1 LVRLIRIFHNSAIDT
16 MSQIELTNRSE
27 TTDEGEISALA
38 DGGQQPTTAALLD
51 QSTMRPVFRGVAKT
65 ESLILDAV
73 ADPSESGAIRA
84 KLRRHVGIGYL
95 VQLCLT
101 SGPLMLAD
109 LSLLAASI
117 LAPKYVMMFF
127 GTSPKMDLSACFL
140 PIASGFLLICAELG
154 LYPGIRLSPVDD
166 LRRLAVAVTSIFAV
180 WSVSVTMLAHDTLVS
195 RYVYLASAYLIFLIL
210 LPACRS
216 GARSLLAKFSWWGF
230 PTLVCGNDA
239 SAVKVYEWLSGNR
252 RLGLRPIGVIV
263 DPADLPVD
271 GDEPW
276 YAGPWSSIRGVAA
289 KRHVYWAVAVPP
301 KESGGVLSMSAM
313 ENLSTIPQIHILS
326 ELTGLP
332 DHWARHQQIDGLTG
346 IHLQQNLMLP
356 LPRIMKRIMDIALAI
371 LGGIILLPLLFYIA
385 AAVKMSSRGPVLYGN
400 IRIGRDGKRFRMWK
414 FRSMFMRSDQVLE
427 QYLDENPECR
437 HEYEMTHK
445 LKYDPRITRI
455 GRFMRVTSL
464 DELPQLWNVIRGEM
478 SLVGP
483 RPILLEEEAKYGEYF
498 WLYTMVSPGISGMW
512 QVCGRSNTS
521 YDERLQL
528 VAYYVR
534 NWSLW
539 LDIYLLL
546 RTVKTVL
553 FGRGAY

>member
-1 LVRLIRIFHNSAIDT
+1 MSQID
-16 MSQIELTNRSE
+16 QIELTNPSE
-27 TTDEGEISALA
+27 ATDEDASAGLTE
-38 DGGQQPTTAALLD
+38 GGRPSSTIALLD
-51 QSTMRPVFRGVAKT
+51 QSTVRPVFHGVAKT
-65 ESLILDAV
+65 DSLLMDAV
-73 ADPSESGAIRA
+73 SNPSDSGAIRA

-95 VQLCLT
+95 AQLCLT
-101 SGPLMLAD
+101 SGPLMFAD
-109 LSLLAASI
+109 LALLAAAI
-117 LAPKYVMMFF
+117 LIPKFVMQFF
-127 GTSPKMDLSACFL
+127 GSGPRMDLSACFL
-140 PIASGFLLICAELG
+140 PIASGFLLICAELS
-154 LYPGIRLSPVDD
+154 LYPGIRLSPVDE

-180 WSVSVTMLAHDTLVS
+180 WSISVAMLAPDSAVT
-195 RYVYLASAYLIFLIL
+195 RYIYLAVAYLVFLVA

-216 GARSLLAKFSWWGF
+216 GVRSLLAKFSWWGF
-230 PTLVCGNDA
+230 PTFVCGHDA
-239 SAVKVYEWLSGNR
+239 SVVKVYEWLSANR
-252 RLGLRPIGVIV
+252 RLGLRPVGVIV
-263 DPADLPVD
+263 DPTDLPID

-276 YAGPWSSIRGVAA
+276 YAGPWSAIRELAA
-289 KRHVYWAVAVPP
+289 KRGVYWAVAVPP
-301 KESGGVLSMSAM
+301 KEDGSTLSLSAM
-313 ENLSTIPQIHILS
+313 ENLSTIPHIHILS

-356 LPRIMKRIMDIALAI
+356 LPRIMKRFLDIVLAI
-371 LGGIILLPLLFYIA
+371 LGGIVLSPLLFYIA
-385 AAVKMSSRGPVLYGN
+385 TAVKLSSRGPVLYAN
-400 IRIGRDGKRFRMWK
+400 ERIGRDGKRFKMWK
-414 FRSMFMRSDQVLE
+414 FRSMFSNSNAVLE
-427 QYLDENPECR
+427 QYLDANPDCR
-437 HEYEMTHK
+437 HEYETTHK

-455 GRFMRVTSL
+455 GRFIRVTSL

-483 RPILLEEEAKYGEYF
+483 RPILLEEEVKYGEYY
-498 WLYTMVSPGISGMW
+498 WLYTMVSPGITGLW

-553 FGRGAY
+553 FGQGAY

>member
-1 LVRLIRIFHNSAIDT
+1 
-16 MSQIELTNRSE
+16 MSQIELTNPSD
-27 TTDEGEISALA
+27 TTD
-38 DGGQQPTTAALLD
+38 DGATAASPPETHRLSTTALLD
-51 QSTMRPVFRGVAKT
+51 QSTVRPVFRGVAKT
-65 ESLILDAV
+65 DSLIMDAMS
-73 ADPSESGAIRA
+73 DPSDSGAMRA
-84 KLRRHVGIGYL
+84 KLRRHVGLGYL

-101 SGPLMLAD
+101 SGPLMFAD
-109 LSLLAASI
+109 LALLAAAI
-117 LAPKYVMMFF
+117 LAPKYVMLLF
-127 GTSPKMDLSACFL
+127 GSEPRMDLSACFL
-140 PIASGFLLICAELG
+140 PIASGFLLVCAELG
-154 LYPGIRLSPVDD
+154 LYPGIRISPVDE

-180 WSVSVTMLAHDTLVS
+180 WSVSVTMLAHDTVIS
-195 RYVYLASAYLIFLIL
+195 RYIYLASAYLIFLVA

-216 GARSLLAKFSWWGF
+216 LARSVLAGFSWWGF

-239 SAVKVYEWLSGNR
+239 SVVKVYEWLAGNR
-252 RLGLRPIGVIV
+252 RLGLRPVGVIV
-263 DPADLPVD
+263 DPEDLPVD

-276 YAGPWSSIRGVAA
+276 YAGPWSAIRDVAA
-289 KRHVYWAVAVPP
+289 KRGVYWAVAVPP
-301 KESGGVLSMSAM
+301 KEDGSVLSNAAM

-356 LPRIMKRIMDIALAI
+356 LPRIMKRIMDIVLAI
-371 LGGIILLPLLFYIA
+371 LGGILLLPLLFYIA
-385 AAVKMSSRGPVLYGN
+385 TAVKLSSRGPVLYAN
-400 IRIGRDGKRFRMWK
+400 ERIGRDGKRFRMWK
-414 FRSMFMRSDQVLE
+414 FRSMFINSGAVLE
-427 QYLDENPECR
+427 QYLEDHPESR
-437 HEYEMTHK
+437 SEFETTHK
-445 LKYDPRITRI
+445 LKCDPRITRI
-455 GRFMRVTSL
+455 GRFIRVTSL

-483 RPILLEEEAKYGEYF
+483 RPILLEEKAKYGEYY
-498 WLYTMVSPGISGMW
+498 WLYTMVSPGITGLW

>member
-1 LVRLIRIFHNSAIDT
+1 
-16 MSQIELTNRSE
+16 MSQIELTNP
-27 TTDEGEISALA
+27 TDATDEGEN
-38 DGGQQPTTAALLD
+38 AALSEASQESSTATSILD
-51 QSTMRPVFRGVAKT
+51 QSTVRPVFRGVAKT
-65 ESLILDAV
+65 DSLLMDAMSDP
-73 ADPSESGAIRA
+73 ADSGAMRT
-84 KLRRHVGIGYL
+84 KFRRHVGLGYL
-95 VQLCLT
+95 IQLGLT
-101 SGPLMLAD
+101 SGPLMFAD
-109 LSLLAASI
+109 LALLAAAI

-127 GTSPKMDLSACFL
+127 GSGPKMDLSSCFL
-140 PIASGFLLICAELG
+140 PIASGFLLICMELG
-154 LYPGIRLSPVDD
+154 LYPGIRLSPVDE

-180 WSVSVTMLAHDTLVS
+180 WCVSVAMLEHDSAIARYIYLV
-195 RYVYLASAYLIFLIL
+195 SAYLIFLVT

-216 GARSLLAKFSWWGF
+216 GMRSLLAKFSWWGF
-230 PTLVCGNDA
+230 PTLVCGHDP
-239 SAVKVYEWLSGNR
+239 SIVQVYEWLGGNR

-263 DPADLPVD
+263 DPADLAID

-276 YAGPWSSIRGVAA
+276 YAGPWKAIREVAA
-289 KRHVYWAVAVPP
+289 KRAVFWAVAVPP
-301 KESGGVLSMSAM
+301 KNDGGALSISAM
-313 ENLSTIPQIHILS
+313 ENLSTIPHIHILS

-332 DHWARHQQIDGLTG
+332 DQWARHQQIEGLTG

-356 LPRIMKRIMDIALAI
+356 LPRIMKRLMDILLAI
-371 LGGIILLPLLFYIA
+371 LGGILLSPLLFYIA
-385 AAVKMSSRGPVLYGN
+385 TAVKLSSRGPVLYAN
-400 IRIGRDGKRFRMWK
+400 ERIGRDGKRFKMWK
-414 FRSMFMRSDQVLE
+414 FRSMFINSGAV
-427 QYLDENPECR
+427 LDEHLEANPDCR
-437 HEYEMTHK
+437 LEYETTHK

-455 GRFMRVTSL
+455 GRFIRVTSL

-483 RPILLEEEAKYGEYF
+483 RPILLEEQAKYGEYY
-498 WLYTMVSPGISGMW
+498 WLYTMVSPGITGLW

-521 YDERLQL
+521 YSERLQL